1 MLNPGMLSGIASLAS
16 HAQTVV
22 HMGSLQQ
29 CPHMCPSPPC
39 RSPAPLCRFAMC
51 MAGIFAAASPVA
63 LLAQHMNSSQQFP
76 TVAPALK
83 ARTHLCTI
91 RQVVNAILHA
101 LQITSLFL
109 HWFPA
114 CVAYTERW
122 HPDVHV
128 REHNKKAGTA
138 AMEEWHNASLWDLV
152 VLPMAPYLLW
162 ALLYYLKVG
171 ASRADLKY
179 CRTGSRCRVGCR
191 AQ

>member
-1 MLNPGMLSGIASLAS
+1 M
-16 HAQTVV
+16 
-22 HMGSLQQ
+22 
-29 CPHMCPSPPC
+29 
-39 RSPAPLCRFAMC
+39 
-51 MAGIFAAASPVA
+51 
-63 LLAQHMNSSQQFP
+63 
-76 TVAPALK
+76 
-83 ARTHLCTI
+83 
-91 RQVVNAILHA
+91 ILHA

-171 ASRADLKY
+171 APYADLKVWAY
-179 CRTGSRCRVGCR
+179 WGWMQGGWQGAVSMAPILGFVFAVIDLHAMQYGAR
-191 AQ
+191 AENQMWQMLDCSHEANDSSLIHMPAWLA